1 MSQHPDTTPDISV
14 VVIVFNDA
22 ERLPTAVQSVLDQT
36 LQNVEVIIA
45 DDHSTDGSY
54 EVAQQLAARSDRVRA
69 IQLAENSGGCGEPR
83 NQGVAVAR
91 GRYVMFLDSDDTLEL
106 NACRNMLD
114 AAENTGADLVS
125 GLCVRVHTDNRHG
138 KTVKWYP
145 WLYRETRTFDS
156 VAEIPDLLV
165 FDTLSTNKCYRR
177 EFLLENELTF
187 PRGIHY
193 EDLLFSAQAYLAA
206 TRITLIPNT
215 VYYWNVVEKAAEK
228 SISNRRHE
236 IRNLADRVEIHRR
249 IDRILAELGHDELKL
264 HKDRKFLKNDLVL
277 YLRDL
282 PFLDEDYWH
291 RFAEMTR
298 ATSGTSPRR
307 PTTSCPRSTGSA
319 PTFCCRRTG
328 RTSTRRST
336 RSSTPTR
343 CPARCW
349 SATAGSTGA
358 RNTST
363 TRWAARSSM

>member
-1 MSQHPDTTPDISV
+1 VSEHPDTTPDISV

-36 LQNVEVIIA
+36 LQSVEVIIA
-45 DDHSTDGSY
+45 DDHSSDGSY

-114 AAENTGADLVS
+114 AAESTGADLVS

-177 EFLLENELTF
+177 EFLLENGLTF

-215 VYYWNVVEKAAEK
+215 VY
-228 SISNRRHE
+228 
-236 IRNLADRVEIHRR
+236 
-249 IDRILAELGHDELKL
+249 
-264 HKDRKFLKNDLVL
+264 
-277 YLRDL
+277 
-282 PFLDEDYWH
+282 
-291 RFAEMTR
+291 
-298 ATSGTSPRR
+298 
-307 PTTSCPRSTGSA
+307 
-319 PTFCCRRTG
+319 
-328 RTSTRRST
+328 
-336 RSSTPTR
+336 
-343 CPARCW
+343 
-349 SATAGSTGA
+349 
-358 RNTST
+358 
-363 TRWAARSSM
+363 